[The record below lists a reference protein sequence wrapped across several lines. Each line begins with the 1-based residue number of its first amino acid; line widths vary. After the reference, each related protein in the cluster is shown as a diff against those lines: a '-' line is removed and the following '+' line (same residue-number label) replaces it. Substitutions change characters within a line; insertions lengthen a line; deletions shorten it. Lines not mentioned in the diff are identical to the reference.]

1 MDKIFKDKSSQ
12 SPDFNSPIKLLR
24 SEEEPELELLE
35 KSSQKNKLL
44 KSSHKAL
51 WADTMLP
58 NQEEKAWLISRDSKF
73 SFSEENFQ
81 SYSDPSQKAN
91 DNILYLN
98 ISIFEFLTFISIFI
112 CCFYFHNLHFQSI
125 HSQLKCE

>member
-58 NQEEKAWLISRDSKF
+58 NQEEKA
-73 SFSEENFQ
+73 
-81 SYSDPSQKAN
+81 
-91 DNILYLN
+91 
-98 ISIFEFLTFISIFI
+98 
-112 CCFYFHNLHFQSI
+112 
-125 HSQLKCE
+125 